1 MLQLAKG
8 YPGGIS
14 SLVPILA
21 ALLLTA
27 SAARGQSV
35 EIYSEFQRPDPF
47 GGIVAPDRALA
58 PREILSPA
66 LARGAHTVFHVAV
79 SIPPKE
85 SYLLYV
91 IPNPLNACL
100 VALYKEHFD
109 KTAAGWI
116 ADRLEEL
123 HRLPDF
129 GVMPDPDDLVEGQ
142 TTRVYLL
149 DLWIPPEAPE
159 GRFRLEVQLKMGD
172 WVVRPMELRVVEARV
187 PAIPAG
193 QARPLPPV
201 EQGADAVALGT
212 LADYLAGAGVG
223 GGEPP
228 VNVRGMIRRGTVQD
242 MALAAALPK
251 EVAGPAAIE
260 RREFDLLR
268 ANLAFTPRVFGA
280 EWYLRI
286 RDFLYAQWKS
296 P

>member
-1 MLQLAKG
+1 MPLA
-8 YPGGIS
+8 IAAAF
-14 SLVPILA
+14 LLATLA
-21 ALLLTA
+21 ARA
-27 SAARGQSV
+27 QSV
-35 EIYSEFQRPDPF
+35 EIFSEFQRPDPV

-66 LARGAHTVFHVAV
+66 LARGAHTIFHIAV

-100 VALYKEHFD
+100 VALYKEHFE

-129 GVMPDPDDLVEGQ
+129 GVMPDPDDQVEGQ
-142 TTRVYLL
+142 TTRAYLL
-149 DLWIPPEAPE
+149 DLWIPPDAPE

-172 WVVRPMELRVVEARV
+172 WVVRPMELRVVPARV
-187 PAIPAG
+187 PPIPPG
-193 QARPLPPV
+193 KARPLPPV
-201 EQGADAVALGT
+201 EQAADAVALGT
-212 LADYLAGAGVG
+212 LADYVAGDPVGAGD
-223 GGEPP
+223 PP
-228 VNVRGMIRRGTVQD
+228 LTVRAMIQRSTAQD

-251 EVAGPAAIE
+251 EVAGPAALE
-260 RREFDLLR
+260 RRVFDLLR
-268 ANLAFTPRVFGA
+268 GNLEFTPRVFGA

-286 RDFLYAQWKS
+286 RDFLYAQWK
-296 P
+296 